1 MEERQSCKGDPRPG
15 RGADELVAIKKRS
28 ASERARDEASEAFG
42 NAPEPLMAI
51 STASS
56 ERVTPAR
63 PSITPELSDSRDKG
77 SPRTMLLRFDED
89 RELVELLSVVAR
101 LEGRK
106 KHPMALRALRIGLEQ
121 VRDSYR

>member
-1 MEERQSCKGDPRPG
+1 M
-15 RGADELVAIKKRS
+15 ALKKRS
-28 ASERARDEASEAFG
+28 ASERARDEAIEAFG
-42 NAPEPLMAI
+42 NAAEPLMAL
-51 STASS
+51 SAASS
-56 ERVTPAR
+56 ERVAPVR

-121 VRDSYR
+121 VRDSYQ